1 MNSTQ
6 SNTQTRME
14 ISQHE
19 QEPAETTAKAD
30 AQRLNDGETVSHR
43 LEYKSLEIPVGNSE
57 LNNGL
62 ADMKEKTHKHK

>member
-30 AQRLNDGETVSHR
+30 AQRLNDVR
-43 LEYKSLEIPVGNSE
+43 LSVT
-57 LNNGL
+57 
-62 ADMKEKTHKHK
+62 D